1 MILNLKV
8 NLGNGYIHGVASNN
22 QKSFKINIQEG
33 SEIHMVIPEELQ
45 VNSKEGSIFFTTE
58 AGYDISLQLSFK
70 KLETD
75 MILIYTDID
84 TLMKLAKD
92 LPIKMEIK

>member
-1 MILNLKV
+1 MIFNLKV
-8 NLGNGYIHGVASNN
+8 DLGNGYIHGIASNN

-92 LPIKMEIK
+92 LPIQMEIK

>member
-8 NLGNGYIHGVASNN
+8 DLGNGYIHGIASNN

>member
-8 NLGNGYIHGVASNN
+8 NLGNGYIHGIASNN

-58 AGYDISLQLSFK
+58 AGYDITLQLSFK

-92 LPIKMEIK
+92 LPIQMEIK

>member
-8 NLGNGYIHGVASNN
+8 DLGNGYIHGIASNN

-33 SEIHMVIPEELQ
+33 SEVHMVIPEELQ

-58 AGYDISLQLSFK
+58 SGEDISLKLSIK
-70 KLETD
+70 KMETD
-75 MILIYTDID
+75 MILVYTDID
-84 TLMKLAKD
+84 TLMKLAKN
-92 LPIKMEIK
+92 LPIQMEIK

>member
-8 NLGNGYIHGVASNN
+8 DLGNGYIHGMASNN

-92 LPIKMEIK
+92 LPIQMEIK

>member
-1 MILNLKV
+1 MILNIKV
-8 NLGNGYIHGVASNN
+8 NLGNGYIHGIASNN

-92 LPIKMEIK
+92 LPIQMEIK